1 MSFRC
6 LPRGDRFREIAQAG
20 GMYPTRPQGSSPPR
34 RRVLTTRRL
43 QILPARLLQ
52 IVLIARRLLV
62 LGARRLELIA
72 GRRRVRGGRREHRG
86 ERDRNCGHSLHVS
99 VSFTFLDVVR
109 RSRGAG
115 RTQNQEQR
123 PCQARIRGFRGVRAV
138 GTTDARS
145 SAERRVHDGTRRR
158 CVLCRG
164 GGSGGR
170 GGGGGGAENGGSVN
184 QAFMWPS
191 MKRLAVSTRGSDPP
205 VPRICPLS
213 LLNRERDRRSR
224 EVHQPS

>member
-1 MSFRC
+1 MSFGC

-34 RRVLTTRRL
+34 RRRVATRRL
-43 QILPARLLQ
+43 EILPARRLQ

-62 LGARRLELIA
+62 LGARRLELVA

-86 ERDRNCGHSLHVS
+86 ERDRNCVHSLHVS

-145 SAERRVHDGTRRR
+145 SAERRGDDGTRR
-158 CVLCRG
+158 G
-164 GGSGGR
+164 GGLWR
-170 GGGGGGAENGGSVN
+170 GGGGGGG
-184 QAFMWPS
+184 
-191 MKRLAVSTRGSDPP
+191 
-205 VPRICPLS
+205 
-213 LLNRERDRRSR
+213 
-224 EVHQPS
+224 

>member
-34 RRVLTTRRL
+34 RRR
-43 QILPARLLQ
+43 LPARRLQ

-86 ERDRNCGHSLHVS
+86 ERDRNCVHSLHVS

-184 QAFMWPS
+184 HGFFLAFLPPPGPPS
-191 MKRLAVSTRGSDPP
+191 FPAGGGGS
-205 VPRICPLS
+205 VPG
-213 LLNRERDRRSR
+213 
-224 EVHQPS
+224 